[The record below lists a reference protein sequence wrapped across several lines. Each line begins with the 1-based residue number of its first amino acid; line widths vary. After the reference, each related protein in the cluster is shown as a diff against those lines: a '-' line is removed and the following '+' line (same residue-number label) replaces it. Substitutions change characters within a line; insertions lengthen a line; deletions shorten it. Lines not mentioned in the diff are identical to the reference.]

1 MEQRL
6 KCKMQN
12 YETGCFNAR
21 SQLNQARVTEF
32 ESPEGLSKSS
42 GSLSSCGSVNGGGQL
57 EGVLS
62 AKVTRLS
69 ACKARPPATSATEAK
84 SWTTLVLE
92 QSPPSRASRGV
103 LVCALDTLLLWLRPI
118 VRKLSGTL
126 WGRMRVFRDR
136 RPWGPTVS
144 PSPANRSVRVGV
156 TVATLHHDEKITEWV
171 FLRSFQKIWIQGQS
185 GASCDT

>member
-1 MEQRL
+1 M
-6 KCKMQN
+6 
-12 YETGCFNAR
+12 GA
-21 SQLNQARVTEF
+21 V
-32 ESPEGLSKSS
+32 SS
-42 GSLSSCGSVNGGGQL
+42 GVSFRPRSPGSAPVKQGHQH
-57 EGVLS
+57 
-62 AKVTRLS
+62 
-69 ACKARPPATSATEAK
+69 PASPRTSATKAK

-103 LVCALDTLLLWLRPI
+103 LVCALDTLLLQLRPI